1 MGQYN
6 NKTKALRAQDSTNFE
21 VMMLAD
27 KFGQTA
33 DWRPDFTSKNRL
45 KMSQP
50 QTIFYNTFG
59 DSLNDNNWDTV
70 FIQGDAN
77 NTAIAAPTATEK
89 SITMSVAHPGD
100 KVIRQTRTVI
110 PYIPGKEQMFS
121 ISLRYDQPTTGIKR
135 RAGLF
140 DMNNGAFFEDTG
152 VPVTIDGVDYPTNYH
167 VCILKNGV
175 RVVDVPRQEW
185 NGDKLDGTGRSGI
198 VAESLAQQLLVIEYE
213 WYGTGMVRFGYII
226 DNEYHT
232 VHTVYNANNNTEGTW
247 TATPFLPIRVE
258 LQALN
263 GEPENSGVVYGDPGT
278 PHYFY
283 QSSSSV
289 VAEGGIETLG
299 TPHNVINGLINSNPG
314 GAGSIT
320 QNTAANLGGAGQY
333 KPVLSIRLKSNSLE
347 GVAIPTR
354 LQVGTDDKTELYFV
368 VVKNANLVNATWN
381 VELEPNTAIEADED
395 ADDATFFPGDV
406 ISSGFVADGQG
417 DPIILDP
424 FQIGRI
430 PNPDFNT
437 LLSETITVMIA
448 PTGSNNRGIASLS
461 WIEQP

>member
-27 KFGQTA
+27 KFGQPA
-33 DWRPDFTSKNRL
+33 DWRPDFTSKNRM

-59 DSLNDNNWDTV
+59 ETVDDDTWDTV
-70 FIQGDAN
+70 TTNGGSAVV
-77 NTAIAAPTATEK
+77 TPTEK
-89 SITMSVAHPGD
+89 SITMSVSTAGD
-100 KVIRQTRTVI
+100 KVIRQTRTVV

-121 ISLRYDQPTTGIKR
+121 MSLRYNQPTTGIR
-135 RAGLF
+135 RRVGLF
-140 DMNNGAFFEDTG
+140 DMENGAFFEDTG
-152 VPVTIDGVDYPTNYH
+152 VPVTIDGVNYPTNYH

-175 RVVDVPRQEW
+175 KTVDVPRQDW

-247 TATPFLPIRVE
+247 TRTPFLPVRVE

-263 GEPENSGVVYGDPGT
+263 NEPENPGVVYTGT
-278 PHYFY
+278 DPHYFY
-283 QSSSSV
+283 QSSTSV
-289 VAEGGIETLG
+289 VAEGGIESLG
-299 TPHNVINGLINSNPG
+299 SPHNVMSGAINSNPG
-314 GAGSIT
+314 GDGTIT
-320 QNTAANLGGAGQY
+320 QLGTSNLGAAREY
-333 KPVLSIRLKSNSLE
+333 TPVLSIRLKSNSLE

-354 LQVGTDDKTELYFV
+354 VQVGTEDNTALYFH

-381 VELEPNTAIEADED
+381 VELESETAVEADES
-395 ADDATFFPGDV
+395 ADEATYNPGD
-406 ISSGFVADGQG
+406 ILFSGFVANGQG
-417 DPIILDP
+417 NPINLEP

-430 PNPDFNT
+430 PSPDFDT
-437 LLSETITVMIA
+437 LESETITVMMA
-448 PTGSNNRGIASLS
+448 AVTGSKLGIASLS

>member
-70 FIQGDAN
+70 FIQGDAS

-185 NGDKLDGTGRSGI
+185 NGDRLDGTGRSGI

-232 VHTVYNANNNTEGTW
+232 VHTVYNANNNTE
-247 TATPFLPIRVE
+247 
-258 LQALN
+258 
-263 GEPENSGVVYGDPGT
+263 
-278 PHYFY
+278 
-283 QSSSSV
+283 
-289 VAEGGIETLG
+289 
-299 TPHNVINGLINSNPG
+299 
-314 GAGSIT
+314 
-320 QNTAANLGGAGQY
+320 
-333 KPVLSIRLKSNSLE
+333 
-347 GVAIPTR
+347 
-354 LQVGTDDKTELYFV
+354 
-368 VVKNANLVNATWN
+368 
-381 VELEPNTAIEADED
+381 
-395 ADDATFFPGDV
+395 
-406 ISSGFVADGQG
+406 
-417 DPIILDP
+417 
-424 FQIGRI
+424 
-430 PNPDFNT
+430 
-437 LLSETITVMIA
+437 
-448 PTGSNNRGIASLS
+448 
-461 WIEQP
+461 

>member
-167 VCILKNGV
+167 VCILKNGA

-185 NGDKLDGTGRSGI
+185 NGDRLDGTGRSGI

-258 LQALN
+258 LEALD
-263 GEPENSGVVYGDPGT
+263 GTGPSGVVYGDPGT

-320 QNTAANLGGAGQY
+320 QNTASNLGGAGQY

-354 LQVGTDDKTELYFV
+354 LQVGTDDKTELYFL
-368 VVKNANLVNATWN
+368 VVKNANLVNATWS
-381 VELEPNTAIEADED
+381 VELESNTAVEADED

-406 ISSGFVADGQG
+406 LSSGFVADGQG

-430 PNPDFNT
+430 PNPDFNN
-437 LLSETITVMIA
+437 LLSETITVLIS
-448 PTGSNNRGIASLS
+448 PNGTGKRGIASLS

>member
-6 NKTKALRAQDSTNFE
+6 NKTKSLRAQDSTNFE

-27 KFGQTA
+27 KFGQPA
-33 DWRPDFTSKNRL
+33 DWRPDFTSKNRM

-70 FIQGDAN
+70 FIQGDPS

-89 SITMSVAHPGD
+89 SITMSVANPGD
-100 KVIRQTRTVI
+100 KVIRQTRTVV

-140 DMNNGAFFEDTG
+140 DINNGAFFEDTG

-175 RVVDVPRQEW
+175 RVVDIPRQEW
-185 NGDKLDGTGRSGI
+185 NGDRLDGTGRSGI

-258 LQALN
+258 IQALN
-263 GEPENSGVVYGDPGT
+263 GEPENPGVVYGDPGT

-299 TPHNVINGLINSNPG
+299 TPHNVMSGAGNSNPG
-314 GAGSIT
+314 GDGTIT
-320 QNTAANLGGAGQY
+320 QSGTGNLGSARTY
-333 KPVLSIRLKSNSLE
+333 TPVLSIRLRSNSLE

-354 LQVGTDDKTELYFV
+354 LQVGTEDNTALYFH
-368 VVKNANLVNATWN
+368 VVKNANLVGATWN
-381 VELEPNTAIEADED
+381 VELEPETAIEADED
-395 ADDATFFPGDV
+395 ASTATYNPGD
-406 ISSGFVADGQG
+406 ILFSGFVANGQG
-417 DPIILDP
+417 TPIELEP

-430 PNPDFNT
+430 PSPDFDT
-437 LLSETITVMIA
+437 LESETITVMMTA
-448 PTGSNNRGIASLS
+448 VQGSKLGIASLT